1 MRAIDIIS
9 VAIIIVFVI
18 LTLIYAGKTRHYEV
32 LANTP
37 RYKRWDT
44 TISIVKKMLLFFSIL
59 IICIFAL
66 LFFINWLFDYMGW
79 ELM

>member
-9 VAIIIVFVI
+9 VAIIIVFAIAV
-18 LTLIYAGKTRHYEV
+18 LIYASKTRHNEV

-37 RYKRWDT
+37 KYKRWDT
-44 TISIVKKMLLFFSIL
+44 TISIVKKMLLFFSLL

-66 LFFINWLFDYMGW
+66 LFFINWLFKYMGW